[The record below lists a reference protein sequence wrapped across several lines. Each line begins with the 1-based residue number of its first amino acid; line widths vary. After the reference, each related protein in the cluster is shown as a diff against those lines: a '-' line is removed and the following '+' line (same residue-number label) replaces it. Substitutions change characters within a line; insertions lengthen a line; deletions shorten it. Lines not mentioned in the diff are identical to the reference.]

1 MLELLAAAALLTAQP
16 AQTECAAPAGTDA
29 LLARPEHIL
38 VIPDWHGSVEIPAA
52 FLGIVCEAAKQGPVT
67 IALEM
72 PETERTLFRNALS
85 APTEDAARQVLLH
98 GDFGNPRNNDGR
110 NSVAMLDMM
119 VGFWRLKAA
128 GHDVVI
134 HPFMAVESRIA
145 GRDQAWWEL
154 EMAYGISRA
163 LVDRPQARV
172 LVFVG
177 DLHARK
183 KGYARFP
190 DVGLPA
196 AGHLHASDTFTLN
209 LANQGGETWGCDP
222 NGCGPNSRRGRYDPD
237 ARGIILGP
245 VEDGAYDGVLAV
257 GPTTASPP
265 AALQDQPAVTSSGS
279 SS

>member
-1 MLELLAAAALLTAQP
+1 MLELLAAAALFAAQP
-16 AQTECAAPAGTDA
+16 AQSAAQMDCAAPAGTDA
-29 LLARPEHIL
+29 LLARPERIL
-38 VIPDWHGSVEIPAA
+38 VVGDDHGTVEIPAA

-72 PETERTLFRNALS
+72 PETHRALFRNALS
-85 APTEDAARQVLLH
+85 APSEAAARATFLY
-98 GDFGNPRNNDGR
+98 GDFGNPRNDDGR

-119 VGFWRLKAA
+119 VDFWRLKAA

-134 HPFMAVESRIA
+134 HPFVAVESRIA
-145 GRDQAWWEL
+145 GRDQAWREL

-163 LVDRPQARV
+163 LVDRPEARV
-172 LVFVG
+172 IVFVG

-190 DVGLPA
+190 DIGVPA
-196 AGHLHASDTFTLN
+196 AGHLHASDTFTLHI
-209 LANQGGETWGCDP
+209 AQQGGTAWQCQP
-222 NGCGPNSRRGRYDPD
+222 ACGVQTGMGRYDPD

-245 VEDGAYDGVLAV
+245 VEDGAYDGILAV

-265 AALQDQPAVTSSGS
+265 AALSRP
-279 SS
+279 